1 MHRHGDIYRG
11 GSIEEIFWKV
21 GGTGDGGRDE
31 EIPEEGDEREAI
43 RNAVRLTMA
52 GE

>member
-1 MHRHGDIYRG
+1 MERFTGEVAWRKF
-11 GSIEEIFWKV
+11 FWKV